1 MLLCMPRPTG
11 WNAAGELLSL
21 YRGQLEDLLAADG
34 RSNLTASPLRTSNLT
49 PSGKPKRK
57 RAAKQHPGS
66 EFDDYSSDDV
76 EASVGPVR
84 SGRGTNR
91 AAASPGPPDH
101 GEVGMP
107 ATAARS
113 PSRRVRTPPAS
124 LRQDAVDSGA
134 EPPGGDG
141 AVASADPA
149 AWTFVQCEN
158 VDCMKWRKVA
168 ARSVDS
174 NGPWVCAMNPDRRC
188 GPADRRPLEGY
199 GQGPRLRGVH
209 LCPLT
214 YPRDTRR
221 TRHVPQGI
229 RYARLELQTG
239 HAYQ

>member
-1 MLLCMPRPTG
+1 MLLCMPWPTG
-11 WNAAGELLSL
+11 RIAAGELLSL

-134 EPPGGDG
+134 EPPCGDG
-141 AVASADPA
+141 AVASTDPA

-188 GPADRRPLEGY
+188 SPADCRPLEGF
-199 GQGPRLRGVH
+199 GQGRVAGK
-209 LCPLT
+209 CFLT
-214 YPRDTRR
+214 YPP
-221 TRHVPQGI
+221 HSAG
-229 RYARLELQTG
+229 QTID
-239 HAYQ
+239 